1 MAILL
6 LQHEHAQEFFERA
19 LHPDR
24 EELRERDEYF
34 ARLSEMFRSVTDTD
48 EMEFEIPDID
58 VAGLLG
64 RKNRYMSA
72 VSDWTNY
79 FLSWDFDAGFSG
91 TKPHFDDTYGYDF
104 ADSAA

>member
-34 ARLSEMFRSVTDTD
+34 ARLTEMFGSATDTD

-64 RKNRYMSA
+64 GKKRYMSA

-79 FLSWDFDAGFSG
+79 FLSWDPGAGFSD
-91 TKPHFDDTYGYDF
+91 TKPCFDDTYRYDF
-104 ADSAA
+104 ADNAA

>member
-34 ARLSEMFRSVTDTD
+34 ARLSEMFGSVTDAD

-58 VAGLLG
+58 VVFPVQSHILTILTDMTLPIA
-64 RKNRYMSA
+64 R
-72 VSDWTNY
+72 
-79 FLSWDFDAGFSG
+79 
-91 TKPHFDDTYGYDF
+91 PE
-104 ADSAA
+104 

>member
-34 ARLSEMFRSVTDTD
+34 ARLTEMFGSTADTD

-64 RKNRYMSA
+64 RKKRYMSA

-79 FLSWDFDAGFSG
+79 SLSWDFGAGFFD
-91 TKPHFDDTYGYDF
+91 TKPRFDDTYRYDF
-104 ADSAA
+104 ADNAA